1 MKFIVTLLLCLVSL
15 SSFGYDW
22 KAYWISTDA
31 CQSEPNTWLSYRKTV
46 HIVQVPDEA
55 IARIAADSKYWLWI
69 NDNLVVFEGGL
80 KRGPNPEDTY
90 YDEVDIAPYLKAGS
104 NTIAALVWYFG
115 KQGFSHNS
123 SGKAGFLFDCQ
134 TSGIEIISDNSWTC
148 CINEAYSTCSG
159 PKPNFRLS
167 ESSILYD
174 ARKEMEGWV
183 TQSFKS
189 SFPGASKLQKAGG
202 APWNK
207 LVKRPIPL
215 WKDFGLKNYVKSYK
229 SKDTL
234 ICVLPYNAQFTP
246 YIKIKSPEGCRIV
259 MGTDNYYY
267 YNGATENL
275 RAEYITKAG
284 IQEYESLGWM
294 NGHRMYYFIPE
305 EVEVL
310 DVKYRETGYDCDL
323 AGSFYSSDAFLNQ
336 LWRKSL
342 RTLYVTMRDTYMDC
356 PERERAQWTGDA
368 VNESGESF
376 YALSPSSHALTKKWL
391 CEIIDWQQDDGS
403 IFAPVPAGNWRL
415 ELPGQT
421 LASVGYYGAWNYYLH
436 TGDKV
441 TLHHLYPAI
450 KRYMELWKENET
462 GVVSFRNV
470 GWVWGDWGSERDMF
484 LLINVW
490 YYLALK
496 GMYQMALE
504 LGYTNDADSYIR
516 RMTSFKNAF
525 NTHYWTG
532 IAYRDS
538 SYKGK
543 TDDRVQALAVVA
555 GLADKDKYEALLNIF
570 KTEKHSSPYM
580 EKYVFEAMMMMGYE
594 VEALARH
601 KERMKYMV
609 EDPEV
614 ASVKGMIKSSFVQE
628 EKGITIDVK
637 TPADIPTVVGVPIN
651 NTKEIRVNGT
661 LIWKQ
666 GAYRINRVALA
677 YEDDSQTHIKFLVRG
692 GNYMF
697 QSINH

>member
-246 YIKIKSPEGCRIV
+246 YIK
-259 MGTDNYYY
+259 
-267 YNGATENL
+267 
-275 RAEYITKAG
+275 
-284 IQEYESLGWM
+284 
-294 NGHRMYYFIPE
+294 
-305 EVEVL
+305 
-310 DVKYRETGYDCDL
+310 
-323 AGSFYSSDAFLNQ
+323 
-336 LWRKSL
+336 
-342 RTLYVTMRDTYMDC
+342 
-356 PERERAQWTGDA
+356 
-368 VNESGESF
+368 
-376 YALSPSSHALTKKWL
+376 
-391 CEIIDWQQDDGS
+391 
-403 IFAPVPAGNWRL
+403 
-415 ELPGQT
+415 
-421 LASVGYYGAWNYYLH
+421 
-436 TGDKV
+436 
-441 TLHHLYPAI
+441 
-450 KRYMELWKENET
+450 
-462 GVVSFRNV
+462 
-470 GWVWGDWGSERDMF
+470 
-484 LLINVW
+484 
-490 YYLALK
+490 
-496 GMYQMALE
+496 
-504 LGYTNDADSYIR
+504 
-516 RMTSFKNAF
+516 
-525 NTHYWTG
+525 
-532 IAYRDS
+532 
-538 SYKGK
+538 
-543 TDDRVQALAVVA
+543 
-555 GLADKDKYEALLNIF
+555 
-570 KTEKHSSPYM
+570 
-580 EKYVFEAMMMMGYE
+580 
-594 VEALARH
+594 
-601 KERMKYMV
+601 
-609 EDPEV
+609 
-614 ASVKGMIKSSFVQE
+614 
-628 EKGITIDVK
+628 
-637 TPADIPTVVGVPIN
+637 
-651 NTKEIRVNGT
+651 
-661 LIWKQ
+661 
-666 GAYRINRVALA
+666 
-677 YEDDSQTHIKFLVRG
+677 
-692 GNYMF
+692 
-697 QSINH
+697 